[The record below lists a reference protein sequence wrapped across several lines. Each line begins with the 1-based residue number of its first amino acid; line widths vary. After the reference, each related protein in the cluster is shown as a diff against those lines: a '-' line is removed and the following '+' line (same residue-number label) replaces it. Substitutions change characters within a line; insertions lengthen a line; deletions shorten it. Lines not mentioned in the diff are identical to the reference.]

1 MEMNDRAEQ
10 AVAYKHGD
18 CNCAQAVLLAFADEL
33 GRPEEELRALGSGFG
48 MGMGCTEATC
58 GALCGASI
66 VMGLCNKSGK
76 PTAAIMREL
85 LHEFQEKPVPRSA
98 RTSRASRRAECSA
111 PVTTACAMPC
121 ARQRSTSDVLRT
133 NRRYNRFRMSCM
145 IPAVY
150 AARCGLS

>member
-58 GALCGASI
+58 GEVLVSSI
-66 VMGLCNKSGK
+66 GGNGL
-76 PTAAIMREL
+76 TL
-85 LHEFQEKPVPRSA
+85 A
-98 RTSRASRRAECSA
+98 RR
-111 PVTTACAMPC
+111 
-121 ARQRSTSDVLRT
+121 
-133 NRRYNRFRMSCM
+133 N
-145 IPAVY
+145 
-150 AARCGLS
+150 

>member
-1 MEMNDRAEQ
+1 MYFAKETGEHIMEMNDRAEQ

-58 GALCGASI
+58 GALCGASM

-76 PTAAIMREL
+76 PTAAIMREI
-85 LHEFQEKPVPRSA
+85 LHEFQEKAGATICKDLKGIETGRMLCSCDDCVRYA
-98 RTSRASRRAECSA
+98 VRAAE
-111 PVTTACAMPC
+111 
-121 ARQRSTSDVLRT
+121 QRL
-133 NRRYNRFRMSCM
+133 
-145 IPAVY
+145 
-150 AARCGLS
+150 G